1 MSATYP
7 EDSVLR
13 RHAMAAEQM
22 MGSPGVGHP
31 PTDSVLLRHYRQL
44 IDSLSASEPASY
56 RAQTTAKATVEPKP
70 AAATARPAVQAA
82 PAASVPAAT
91 TPPSGGLIGFFKRLL
106 GF

>member
-44 IDSLSASEPASY
+44 IDRQPGEDSRPTKSQPSQQAKPEATPEGSVKLVGNSTEQTPAEVSSGS
-56 RAQTTAKATVEPKP
+56 QTG
-70 AAATARPAVQAA
+70 
-82 PAASVPAAT
+82 S
-91 TPPSGGLIGFFKRLL
+91 GLIGFFKRLL
-106 GF
+106 GL